1 MSFLLF
7 FFKVLKMLSIFAS
20 IMPLAVPLALGKPVT
35 DKLLVVLLYTFTSV
49 TKYEE
54 ALILPFEYLRGWS
67 CWCPHVLS

>member
-7 FFKVLKMLSIFAS
+7 FEVLKMLSIFAS

-49 TKYEE
+49 AKNE
-54 ALILPFEYLRGWS
+54 
-67 CWCPHVLS
+67 